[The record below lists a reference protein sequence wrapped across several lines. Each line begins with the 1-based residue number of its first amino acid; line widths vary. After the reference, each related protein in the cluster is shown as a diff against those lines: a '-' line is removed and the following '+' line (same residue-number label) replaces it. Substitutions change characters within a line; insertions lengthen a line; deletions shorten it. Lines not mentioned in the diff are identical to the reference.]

1 MDGSELV
8 LLEVQFILFG
18 YFLSMFVALSCHIDI
33 PSSSSFV
40 GLLALNW
47 VMICKVSLIRN
58 QLRLARE
65 GQLERYKIR
74 FKVIFYC
81 YQ

>member
-1 MDGSELV
+1 MN
-8 LLEVQFILFG
+8 
-18 YFLSMFVALSCHIDI
+18 I

-74 FKVIFYC
+74 FKVIFYS
-81 YQ
+81 